1 MSFAAE
7 LLLALIPALLLFVAL
22 FMGRY
27 PGERAIA
34 KLAAQRNPAR
44 RRPPVSIDPAP
55 RAPRALLRAGE
66 LIARSLAT
74 RPPPASLTV

>member
-1 MSFAAE
+1 MGFLAE
-7 LLLALIPALLLFVAL
+7 VLIALVPALLLVAAL
-22 FMGRY
+22 VAGRY

-44 RRPPVSIDPAP
+44 RRAPAAIDPAP